1 MNVFK
6 STIIL
11 AALLSGVIHAAAV
24 DDLVY
29 NWGPADTVAH
39 HSVGPGMTYAKIV
52 FPSKPLILWWV
63 EIDMTNEHNK
73 VEQVQS
79 RHAVPDPLRWDVMTH
94 YRENSR
100 PGHQVKVA
108 WNHDFFSYEPGVCIG
123 LNISEGEVTWTPWG
137 RCLLAITDDKKAEV
151 FRHDLDSH
159 LTAPDGT
166 VVAIDYYN
174 ALNGG
179 VYGDCVLYNRFNSKQ
194 LVEEGRYVALH
205 PLDPWIVNGDDIRL
219 EVLEISEQPIQ
230 TAQGVYVLYLRGSK
244 LNALDGHIAVG
255 DVVKVTQSF
264 RTPAWGV
271 APARVL
277 NAFHGYPSI
286 VHDGVLHDGEYNN
299 FENGREY
306 EKSSRV
312 MAGVS
317 RDKTKLYIATT
328 EMSGASLGVDCIEL
342 AAWMVEKGAY
352 DIVNFD
358 SGGSAAIVIDE
369 KMLNVPGRG
378 AVRPV
383 QDAMLAVSTA
393 PADGVVDHITFSRPC
408 ISPSIVSRTPLRVMA
423 FNRYDEPLSDDVE
436 GCVYRC
442 EPPELGHVDDQG
454 VFHASAV
461 AMGGRV
467 IAEKD
472 GKTAEIIV
480 CTQPLEDIYP
490 VRSSIL
496 VDGLRRVSL
505 ELEGVSDGLTRV
517 VDPGAFNWSAVPGG
531 IIEVDGDGVL
541 SGIANGKA
549 TLTGELGEIKM
560 TIDVTVEI
568 AEEDILH
575 PIFNDLDAVKFQ
587 KPAAAKNAVI
597 DYAALPAGWETGAV
611 VNFDLAANRSANI
624 TFSPDLTFYS
634 LPKAISMRMYD
645 KTGVANKITMQFTDA
660 TGGRQNIVADA
671 LAGDNEYTFSFN
683 DSEGLPYPYYLYPLR
698 LNRVMVGLK
707 TVAMPGASLGFES
720 IKALYPASSGV
731 SPVHV
736 GTEPASFDVKVEGET
751 LVVAVNSPQGG
762 RCALWVYDVAGRVR
776 ATSVTDL
783 MAGDNLINVDIKSL
797 PVGIYAAVLNG
808 ADLPSSSVK
817 FMVR

>member
-1 MNVFK
+1 MNIFK
-6 STIIL
+6 STIVL
-11 AALLSGVIHAAAV
+11 AALSAWATSVAA

-63 EIDMTNEHNK
+63 EIDLSNEHAK

-108 WNHDFFSYEPGVCIG
+108 WNHDFFSYDPGVCIG

-137 RCLLAITDDKKAEV
+137 RCLLAITEDKKAEV
-151 FRHDLDSH
+151 FRHDLDAH

-194 LVEEGRYVALH
+194 LTEEGRYVALH
-205 PLDPWIVNGDDIRL
+205 PIDPWIVNGCDIRL
-219 EVLEISEQPIQ
+219 EVMEVSDRPIQ
-230 TAQGVYVLYLRGSK
+230 TAQGVYVLYLTGSK
-244 LNALDGHIAVG
+244 LNALDGHLAPG

-299 FENGREY
+299 FENGREH

-317 RDKTKLYIATT
+317 RDKTRLYVATT
-328 EMSGASLGVDCIEL
+328 ELSGSSVGVDCIEL

-352 DIVNFD
+352 DVVNFD

-369 KMLNVPGRG
+369 KMLNLPGRG

-393 PADGVVDHITFSRPC
+393 LEDAVVDHIAFSRPC

-423 FNRYDEPLSDDVE
+423 FNRYDEPLSDDVGE
-436 GCVYRC
+436 CVYRC
-442 EPPELGHVDDQG
+442 DPPELGRVDDSG
-454 VFHASAV
+454 VFHASAQP
-461 AMGGRV
+461 MSGRV

-472 GKTAEIIV
+472 GKTAAITV
-480 CTQPLEDIYP
+480 CTQPLEKIYP
-490 VRSSIL
+490 VRQSVLI
-496 VDGLRRVSL
+496 DNLRRVPI

-517 VDPGAFNWSAVPGG
+517 VDPGAFDWSAVPAG
-531 IIEVDGDGVL
+531 IIEVDDDGVL
-541 SGIANGKA
+541 SGIANGKVA
-549 TLTGELGEIKM
+549 LTGELGDIKM

-568 AEEDILH
+568 SDGDIIH
-575 PIFNDLDAVKFQ
+575 PVFNDMEAVKFQ
-587 KPAAAKNAVI
+587 KPAAVKNAVI
-597 DYAALPAGWETGAV
+597 DYAALPDGWERGAV

-634 LPKAISMRMYD
+634 LPKAITMRMYD
-645 KTGVANKITMQFTDA
+645 KTGVANKITMQFIDGA
-660 TGGRQNIVADA
+660 GGRQNIVADA
-671 LAGDNEYTFSFN
+671 SAGDNEYTFSFN
-683 DSEGLPYPYYLYPLR
+683 DSEGAPYPYYLYPLR

-707 TVAMPGASLGFES
+707 TTATPGASLGFES
-720 IKALYPASSGV
+720 IRALYPASSGV
-731 SPVHV
+731 RQVSAGASASP
-736 GTEPASFDVKVEGET
+736 FDVKVDGET
-751 LVVAVNSPQGG
+751 LIVAVNRSKGG
-762 RCALWVYDVAGRVR
+762 RSTLRVYDVAGRVR
-776 ATSVTDL
+776 AVAVADL
-783 MAGDNLINVDIKSL
+783 AAGENRVDVDIKSL
-797 PVGIYAAVLNG
+797 PVGIYAAVLDG
-808 ADLPSSSVK
+808 DGVPQSSVK